1 VHFRVYLQR
10 EWSNTWIAELC
21 MDYIG
26 VTEMLMHGLHWCHR
40 DVDASVKVSTSVRV
54 SVTQSLVI
62 CLILEFYIIKCF

>member
-1 VHFRVYLQR
+1 
-10 EWSNTWIAELC
+10 

-26 VTEMLMHGLHWCHR
+26 VTERLMHGLHWCHR
-40 DVDASVKVSTSVRV
+40 DVDASVTVSTSVRV